1 MDSLC
6 HPWVTTTNLSYRFPI
21 LETFATA
28 LCGTTGSSN
37 VNPRVVTWL
46 FQNALQLLYCTN
58 LSCISQQLSVAASE
72 ALALRCIGM
81 VTMTPFRSCG
91 LFGIIQRFH
100 AILMQTVI
108 LMKVISTTITM
119 PMIAICYE
127 DRYPCDGENN
137 GDYYSCCYYS
147 YYCRCYS

>member
-1 MDSLC
+1 MVISKC
-6 HPWVTTTNLSYRFPI
+6 
-21 LETFATA
+21 
-28 LCGTTGSSN
+28 SS
-37 VNPRVVTWL
+37 VVVS
-46 FQNALQLLYCTN
+46 TN

-137 GDYYSCCYYS
+137 DDYYSCCYYS